1 MYWNPMLVLLHE
13 IVERARSSRD
23 MGCRY
28 SVFLYAWVCT
38 VKRYVRSKDVYAQ
51 RVCTL
56 RGCVRVEGVYAQ
68 RMCTLKGCV
77 RLEGVYA

>member
-38 VKRYVRSKDVYAQ
+38 VKRYVRSKSVYA
-51 RVCTL
+51 
-56 RGCVRVEGVYAQ
+56 
-68 RMCTLKGCV
+68 
-77 RLEGVYA
+77 

>member
-38 VKRYVRSKDVYAQ
+38 VKGMYAQKVCTLKRCTRSKDVYA
-51 RVCTL
+51 
-56 RGCVRVEGVYAQ
+56 
-68 RMCTLKGCV
+68 
-77 RLEGVYA
+77 